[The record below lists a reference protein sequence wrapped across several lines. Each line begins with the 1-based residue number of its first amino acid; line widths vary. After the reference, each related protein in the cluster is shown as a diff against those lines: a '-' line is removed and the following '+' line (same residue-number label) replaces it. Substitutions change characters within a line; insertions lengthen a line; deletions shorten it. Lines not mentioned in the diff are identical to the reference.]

1 VKQPDERPLEAPRSE
16 PAMSGP
22 TLALVASSA
31 VALVALLLA
40 ALTGGPYLDLSS
52 LNAWV
57 AAFAVAA
64 FAALFSVPFA
74 VERLLKAAHPE
85 RAEYWERAMLL
96 WGAVA
101 TAVLV
106 LGGALI
112 APGGFSPGASLADAI
127 GLLIAIEAGMV
138 VVTLLAWLLS
148 G

>member
-1 VKQPDERPLEAPRSE
+1 VEQPAERPLEPPRSE

-52 LNAWV
+52 LNPWV
-57 AAFAVAA
+57 AIFAVAA
-64 FAALFSVPFA
+64 FAALFSIPFA

-138 VVTLLAWLLS
+138 VVTLLVWLLS

>member
-1 VKQPDERPLEAPRSE
+1 
-16 PAMSGP
+16 
-22 TLALVASSA
+22 
-31 VALVALLLA
+31 
-40 ALTGGPYLDLSS
+40 
-52 LNAWV
+52 
-57 AAFAVAA
+57 
-64 FAALFSVPFA
+64 LFSVPFA

-138 VVTLLAWLLS
+138 VVVTLLAWLLS